1 MKKKHALIINSL
13 IEYGG
18 VGSYTLG
25 LARGLK
31 HYGYNVTAILTHGEG
46 PLYSEYS
53 NAVDKIHAL
62 KSRSSIYRYISLLS
76 NVWKI
81 RPDYIVINYNGT
93 SHFLFPFFPVS
104 RIISIIHSPQDEFYR
119 ICKINHRFI
128 NAWVA
133 PTPSV
138 ASEFINYLNIPQSS
152 SRVRVIA
159 HGVDVNPYPPKN
171 HDKQEL
177 NLVFV
182 GALYRHKGVH
192 LLPIILSRLLVDCP
206 YVTLTIIGSGPE
218 DSWLKDSID
227 DRLADKIYLTGH
239 LDSSELKSLLLRMD
253 VLLFPTYLEAFGL
266 VIAES
271 MAQGVVPVVSR
282 LTGVTDFIVDD
293 GATGFLVRPD
303 DIDGF
308 VEALRRLYYS
318 RNLLSD
324 MSERCKTVARDRF
337 SHERMIST
345 YSQLFES
352 LDGNIQS

>member
-1 MKKKHALIINSL
+1 MKKKHALIINSQ

-46 PLYSEYS
+46 PLYSEYT
-53 NAVDKIHAL
+53 NAVDNIYAL
-62 KSRSSIYRYISLLS
+62 KSKGSISRYISLLF

-93 SHFLFPFFPVS
+93 SHLLLPFFPVS
-104 RIISIIHSPQDEFYR
+104 RIISVIHSPQDEFYR
-119 ICKINHRFI
+119 ICKINQRFI
-128 NAWVA
+128 SAWVA

-152 SRVRVIA
+152 SRVHVIA
-159 HGVDVNPYPPKN
+159 HGVDVNSYPPKN
-171 HDKQEL
+171 HEKQEL
-177 NLVFV
+177 NLVFI

-192 LLPIILSRLLVDCP
+192 LLPIILSRLLAECP
-206 YVTLTIIGSGPE
+206 NVTLTIIGSGPE
-218 DSWLKDSID
+218 EYWLKDCID
-227 DRLADKIYLTGH
+227 DRLAKKVTLTGQ
-239 LDSSELKSLLLRMD
+239 LAASELKSLLLSMD

-293 GATGFLVRPD
+293 GATGFLVQPD

-308 VEALRRLYYS
+308 VDALGKLYCS
-318 RNLLSD
+318 RNLLSE
-324 MSERCKTVARDRF
+324 MSDRCKTVARDRF

-352 LDGNIQS
+352 LDGKIQS